1 MSQAAS
7 KQFPLLDRWRALQ
20 ACFCQPLDGQI
31 GTPKRAADARA
42 ATPLSH
48 RFGMQVTDWV

>member
-31 GTPKRAADARA
+31 GTPNAPPTLAPP
-42 ATPLSH
+42 TPLSH